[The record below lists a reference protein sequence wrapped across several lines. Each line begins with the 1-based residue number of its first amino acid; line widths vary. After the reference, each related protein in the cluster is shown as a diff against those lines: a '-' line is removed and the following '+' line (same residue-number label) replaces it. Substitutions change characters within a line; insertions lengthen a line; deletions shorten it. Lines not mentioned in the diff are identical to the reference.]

1 MVEKKLTKRQIQ
13 AINTQDK
20 IYKTAVELIEIK
32 GFQNITVEEI
42 CKKAG
47 VSVGS
52 FYNSFKS
59 KNEILDTIF
68 KLADDYFLNVVANNI
83 KTGST
88 QEKIIKYFIY
98 YADYNVDR
106 GIDFVKQ
113 LYTVKNNLF
122 ATKGR
127 SMQVVLEKI
136 IEEGQN
142 KEEIT
147 KDMTAEE
154 IVRFL
159 FIAVRGI
166 VYDWCLHNG
175 EYDLTETTRSYVS
188 RLIKTLD

>member
-127 SMQVVLEKI
+127 SMQTVLEKI
-136 IEEGQN
+136 IDEGQN
-142 KEEIT
+142 KGEIT
-147 KDMTAEE
+147 KDMTPEE
-154 IVRFL
+154 TVRFL

-175 EYDLTETTRSYVS
+175 EYDLTEAVHSYVN
-188 RLIKTLD
+188 RLIKTLT